1 MVRIVYEDE
10 DEDDDQF
17 NIKPVNSYSHLK
29 MKGNNGSNNNSKQ
42 AKFTEKE
49 VSFLL
54 DNEVCRVATSSH
66 KSNIPHIVPV
76 NYIYENN
83 FLYFATDYGTKKYQ
97 NLEKNKRI
105 AIIVDVY
112 NSSVDNKA
120 VLIQGTAELIQKGE
134 EFKRLYKIFE
144 RKFEWV
150 RADPWKEGEA
160 PFVKVKPGHKLS
172 WGL

>member
-1 MVRIVYEDE
+1 M
-10 DEDDDQF
+10 
-17 NIKPVNSYSHLK
+17 KSNSSTSSI
-29 MKGNNGSNNNSKQ
+29 NNNNSKQ
-42 AKFTEKE
+42 IKFTEKE

-54 DNEVCRVATSSH
+54 ENEVCRVATSSH
-66 KSNIPHIVPV
+66 NNIPHIVPV

-83 FLYFATDYGTKKYQ
+83 LLYFATDYGTKKYQ

-105 AIIVDVY
+105 ALIVDVY

-120 VLIQGTAELIQKGE
+120 VLIQGTAELIKKGE

-150 RADPWKEGEA
+150 RADPWKEDEA
-160 PFVKVKPGHKLS
+160 PFVKVKPGHKVS